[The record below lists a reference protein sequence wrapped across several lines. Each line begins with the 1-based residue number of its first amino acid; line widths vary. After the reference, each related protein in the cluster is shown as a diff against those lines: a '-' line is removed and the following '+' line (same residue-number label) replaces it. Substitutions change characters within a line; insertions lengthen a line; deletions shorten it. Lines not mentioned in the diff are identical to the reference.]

1 MPEII
6 KVLLLA
12 IVEGIT
18 EFLPISSTGHLIVA
32 SRFLELPERYRNTF
46 GIFIQLGAVVA
57 VILFYRAEI
66 WQQARSLASDERTRQ
81 FWLKILLAF
90 VPAAA
95 IGFLFNDLID
105 QYLFNSFNVALA
117 LIVGGVFFII
127 VERWRP
133 QAPAQRT
140 REEVLELA
148 KGISFRQALLIGIW
162 QIIALFPGMSRS
174 GMTIMGGMIHGVARD
189 AVTMFTFYLSIP
201 TLGIATVYAL
211 LRDLGRVATDDLAY
225 MLIGAVMAGVVAWF
239 SIGWLLRY
247 VSRNTFVPFGI
258 YRIVFGIL
266 IIALAAGGIL

>member
-12 IVEGIT
+12 VVEGIT

-46 GIFIQLGAVVA
+46 GIFIQLGAVIA
-57 VILFYRAEI
+57 IILFYRTEI
-66 WQQARSLASDERTRQ
+66 WQQARSITSDKRTQQ
-81 FWLKILLAF
+81 FWLKIVVAF
-90 VPAAA
+90 LPAAA
-95 IGFLFNDLID
+95 TGFLFSDLID
-105 QYLFNSFNVALA
+105 QYLFNPLNVAFAFIL
-117 LIVGGVFFII
+117 GGVFFIV

-133 QAPAQRT
+133 QAPARRA

-148 KGISFRQALLIGIW
+148 KDISFRQALLIGIW
-162 QIIALFPGMSRS
+162 QIAALFPGMSRS

-201 TLGIATVYAL
+201 TLGIATLYAL
-211 LRDLGRVATDDLAY
+211 LRDLERISPDDLAY
-225 MLIGAVMAGVVAWF
+225 MLIGAVVAGIVAWF

-258 YRIVFGIL
+258 YRIGFGTL
-266 IIALAAGGIL
+266 IILLIAGGIL